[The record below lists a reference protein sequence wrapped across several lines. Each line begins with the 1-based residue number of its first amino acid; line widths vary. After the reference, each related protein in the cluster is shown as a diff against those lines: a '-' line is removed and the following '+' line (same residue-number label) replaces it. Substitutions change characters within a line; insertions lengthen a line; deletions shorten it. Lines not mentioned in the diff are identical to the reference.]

1 MEEHN
6 MTDTADT
13 RTPFTLNGVEYFI
26 EELTDEQRTQLNLI
40 VASENTLSRLTAESN
55 LMMIAKEKIIIDL
68 QDSLNNENTS
78 EISEYKTVTNG
89 SDT

>member
-1 MEEHN
+1 
-6 MTDTADT
+6 MTDIADT
-13 RTPFTLNGVEYFI
+13 RTPFTLNDVEYFI

>member
-1 MEEHN
+1 
-6 MTDTADT
+6 MTDIADT
-13 RTPFTLNGVEYFI
+13 RTPFTLNDVEYFI

-78 EISEYKTVTNG
+78 EISEYKTVTDG

>member
-1 MEEHN
+1 

>member
-1 MEEHN
+1 

-13 RTPFTLNGVEYFI
+13 RTPFTLNGVEHFI

>member
-1 MEEHN
+1 

-13 RTPFTLNGVEYFI
+13 RTPFSLNDVEYFI

-78 EISEYKTVTNG
+78 EISEYKTVTDG

>member
-1 MEEHN
+1 
-6 MTDTADT
+6 MTDIADT
-13 RTPFTLNGVEYFI
+13 RTPFTLNDVEYFI

-78 EISEYKTVTNG
+78 ETPEAPVTNG
-89 SDT
+89 SAT

>member
-1 MEEHN
+1 

-78 EISEYKTVTNG
+78 EISEYKTVTDG

>member
-1 MEEHN
+1 MEEHK
-6 MTDTADT
+6 MTDIADT
-13 RTPFTLNGVEYFI
+13 RTPFTLNDVEYFI

-78 EISEYKTVTNG
+78 EISEYKTVTDG

>member
-1 MEEHN
+1 MEEHK

-13 RTPFTLNGVEYFI
+13 RTPFTLNDVEYFI

>member
-1 MEEHN
+1 

-13 RTPFTLNGVEYFI
+13 RTPFTLNDVEYFI